1 MKQTRF
7 IPIEDCGLQIRETE
21 FGQGKSRTVVGRPVM
36 FGVRSVNLTPWSD
49 TRVVYEILEPNC
61 ITQELINRSNVVYNN
76 NHSNDISD
84 MIGRCV
90 NGKGTLS
97 LVLRENYMESSCDYP
112 NTTVANDTLEHIRL
126 GNVYGM
132 SFAFDDRNANGEE
145 NVTYERTNETV
156 DGKEVWL
163 RHVWLITKLFDVANV
178 THPAYEQTSVATR
191 EMSEAIDKAIEEQLK
206 REAAHQETDEEREA
220 REKAEREA
228 AEREA
233 NGGETNAEKA
243 EREAREQ
250 AEREANGGETNAE
263 KEARRIAEEET
274 RMKAEA
280 LAREEAARKEKQL
293 QEERKQRE
301 ILSRKRKLGFSRN
314 SVQQDYCNKEL
325 AREDWNKD
333 YVDYLQSQFINV
345 NDVAGF
351 TEEELTAPIMNR
363 EEFEQQQAVELYR
376 EKATR
381 AGELWDMALNQLSG
395 SAHKWKWDYM
405 DYLEGI
411 KYRDTADVTLEEARE
426 EILSYEEFAELNVA
440 EEEIQVQASEMVA
453 ISVDTT
459 DEVQVI
465 VVS

>member
-206 REAAHQETDEEREA
+206 RECGGKDEEDDKRGCGDGKDDQKRDDDPDDKDDINDDDPDEKDDKDDADEQAKRAAEEEAAKREAEAKAKEEQEA
-220 REKAEREA
+220 RELEEQEQRF
-228 AEREA
+228 
-233 NGGETNAEKA
+233 
-243 EREAREQ
+243 REQ
-250 AEREANGGETNAE
+250 QAMRLRHRAMRLRTE
-263 KEARRIAEEET
+263 
-274 RMKAEA
+274 
-280 LAREEAARKEKQL
+280 
-293 QEERKQRE
+293 QE
-301 ILSRKRKLGFSRN
+301 
-314 SVQQDYCNKEL
+314 
-325 AREDWNKD
+325 
-333 YVDYLQSQFINV
+333 
-345 NDVAGF
+345 
-351 TEEELTAPIMNR
+351 
-363 EEFEQQQAVELYR
+363 
-376 EKATR
+376 
-381 AGELWDMALNQLSG
+381 
-395 SAHKWKWDYM
+395 
-405 DYLEGI
+405 LES
-411 KYRDTADVTLEEARE
+411 
-426 EILSYEEFAELNVA
+426 LSY
-440 EEEIQVQASEMVA
+440 
-453 ISVDTT
+453 
-459 DEVQVI
+459 
-465 VVS
+465 

>member
-21 FGQGKSRTVVGRPVM
+21 FGQGNSRTVVGRPVM

-191 EMSEAIDKAIEEQLK
+191 EQSEAIDNAIEEQLK
-206 REAAHQETDEEREA
+206 RECGGGDKPKENECGGGADDDKDKRDDVGTDGKGNTPADTPENKGGGAPSDESTEEIAKKAAEAAAAEEAKKKEAEEAAKREQEEREL
-220 REKAEREA
+220 E
-228 AEREA
+228 
-233 NGGETNAEKA
+233 
-243 EREAREQ
+243 EQ
-250 AEREANGGETNAE
+250 EQRF
-263 KEARRIAEEET
+263 RET
-274 RMKAEA
+274 RAMRLRA
-280 LAREEAARKEKQL
+280 Q
-293 QEERKQRE
+293 
-301 ILSRKRKLGFSRN
+301 RKR
-314 SVQQDYCNKEL
+314 
-325 AREDWNKD
+325 
-333 YVDYLQSQFINV
+333 
-345 NDVAGF
+345 
-351 TEEELTAPIMNR
+351 
-363 EEFEQQQAVELYR
+363 
-376 EKATR
+376 
-381 AGELWDMALNQLSG
+381 
-395 SAHKWKWDYM
+395 
-405 DYLEGI
+405 
-411 KYRDTADVTLEEARE
+411 TAD
-426 EILSYEEFAELNVA
+426 EIESLNY
-440 EEEIQVQASEMVA
+440 
-453 ISVDTT
+453 
-459 DEVQVI
+459 
-465 VVS
+465 